1 LFRVAI
7 RYLNKKQTMKLKI
20 LILLALSGIFAES
33 AAQSGKIKGRVYDAS
48 SNEPLPFSNLVI
60 YGTQTGST
68 SDLDGEF
75 SFTGVEPGFIK
86 LKVSSVGYQTKV
98 TEEIMVTNNK
108 TAFIDIAMEKASID
122 LDEVTI
128 KASPFKRSEE
138 SPTSLRTLGVGE
150 IEKTPGANR
159 DISRVIQALPG
170 VASSVA
176 FRNDVIVR
184 GGGPNENSF
193 FLDGVEIPTLNHFST
208 QGASGGPVGIVNADF
223 IREVDFY
230 SGAFP
235 ASKGRALSSVLDF
248 RMKEG
253 NRESINLKGTV
264 GASDLALTLD
274 GPLSEKTTIIASA
287 RRSYLQFLFKI
298 IGLPFLP
305 TYNDFQFKT
314 KTRIDNK
321 NELIFL
327 GIGAIDQFEINTELD
342 NPTDDQRYLIN
353 NLPVNEQWSYTIGGV
368 YKHYKEEGFDQLIIS
383 RNTLNNSAYK
393 YQNNDES
400 DEENLLF
407 DLQSV
412 ETENKVRYEHKGRL
426 DGFKY
431 TYGAGLENSLYTSS
445 LYNETLINN
454 QILLL
459 EYDDEITLNSWSVF
473 GQISK
478 GFFGERLTLSLGL
491 RGDASDYSDEMSN
504 LLEQLS
510 PRFSTSYG
518 ISEKVFLNFNTGIY
532 YQRPSYTTLG
542 YRDQNNM
549 LVNKQNNITY
559 IRANHY
565 VTGLEWNPNENA
577 RVTGEVFYKQ
587 YRNYPFSVEDSVAI
601 SSKGANFGVFGDEE
615 VTSEGTG
622 RAYGFELYSRL
633 PSVGDYNF
641 ILSYTFV
648 RSEFED
654 LQGDYVPTAWD
665 NKHIVNLTARRSFE
679 NNWDVG
685 MKWRYV
691 GGGPYT
697 PYDLE
702 KSQQRRLWDL
712 QNEPYLDYDRFN
724 SLRLNAFHQL
734 DIRIDKTYFFDKWML
749 GFYLDIQNA
758 YNFTAQNQDRLTNL
772 DSDGNPNVDPQTP
785 EEYDLRRIEQESGTV
800 LPSIGIKVE
809 F

>member
-1 LFRVAI
+1 
-7 RYLNKKQTMKLKI
+7 MKLRI
-20 LILLALSGIFAES
+20 LIVLFFIGIIAES

-48 SNEPLPFSNLVI
+48 NNEPLPFSNLVI

-68 SDLDGEF
+68 SDLDGNF
-75 SFTGVEPGFIK
+75 IFTGVEPGFVK
-86 LKVSSVGYQTKV
+86 LKVSSVGYKTKV
-98 TEEIMVTNNK
+98 TEEIMVTNSK
-108 TAFIDIAMEKASID
+108 TTFIDIALEKTTVD

-128 KASPFKRSEE
+128 RASPFKRSEE

-170 VASSVA
+170 VSSSVS

-253 NRESINLKGTV
+253 NREAINFKGTV
-264 GASDLALTLD
+264 GASDLALTID
-274 GPLSEKTTIIASA
+274 GPLSESTTIIASA
-287 RRSYLQFLFKI
+287 RRSYLQFLFNI

-327 GIGAIDQFEINTELD
+327 GIGAIDQFELNTELE
-342 NPTDDQRYLIN
+342 NPTSDQRYLLN
-353 NLPVNEQWSYTIGGV
+353 NLPINEQWSYTVGGV
-368 YKHYKEEGFDQLIIS
+368 YKHYKQEGFDQLILS

-400 DEENLLF
+400 SEENLLF

-412 ETENKVRYEHKGRL
+412 ETENKLRYEHKGRL
-426 DGFKY
+426 DGLKY
-431 TYGAGLENSLYTSS
+431 TYGAGLENSLYTLS
-445 LYNETLINN
+445 LFNETLINN
-454 QILLL
+454 EIVQIVA
-459 EYDDEITLNSWSVF
+459 DNEIVLNSWSAF
-473 GQISK
+473 GQMSK
-478 GFFGERLTLSLGL
+478 GFFGERLTLSVGL
-491 RGDASDYSDEMSN
+491 RADASDYSDEMSN
-504 LLEQLS
+504 LLDQLS
-510 PRFSTSYG
+510 PRFSASYG
-518 ISEKVFLNFNTGIY
+518 LNEKVFLNLNTGIY

-542 YRDQNNM
+542 YRDQNNV
-549 LVNKQNNITY
+549 LANKENDITY

-565 VTGLEWNPNENA
+565 VTGLEWRPNQNA
-577 RVTGEVFYKQ
+577 KITGELFYKQ

-601 SSKGANFGVFGDEE
+601 SSKGADFGVFGDEE

-633 PSVGDYNF
+633 PAVRDYNF

-654 LQGDYVPTAWD
+654 YEGQYVPTAWD
-665 NKHIVNLTARRSFE
+665 NKHIVNLTARRSFK

-691 GGGPYT
+691 GGAPYT
-697 PYDLE
+697 PYDVE
-702 KSQQRRLWDL
+702 KSRQQRFWDL
-712 QNEPYLDYDRFN
+712 QNEPYLDYSRFN
-724 SLRLNAFHQL
+724 ERRLNAFHQL
-734 DIRIDKTYFFDKWML
+734 DIRVDKSFFFDKWML
-749 GFYLDIQNA
+749 GLYLDIQNA
-758 YNFTAQNQDRLTNL
+758 YNFTAERQDILTNL
-772 DSDGNPNVDPQTP
+772 DENGEPNVDPQNTD
-785 EEYDLRRIEQESGTV
+785 EYDLRKINQESGTI
-800 LPSIGIKVE
+800 LPSLGIKVE

>member
-1 LFRVAI
+1 MGSALRC
-7 RYLNKKQTMKLKI
+7 RY
-20 LILLALSGIFAES
+20 
-33 AAQSGKIKGRVYDAS
+33 R
-48 SNEPLPFSNLVI
+48 
-60 YGTQTGST
+60 
-68 SDLDGEF
+68 
-75 SFTGVEPGFIK
+75 
-86 LKVSSVGYQTKV
+86 
-98 TEEIMVTNNK
+98 
-108 TAFIDIAMEKASID
+108 
-122 LDEVTI
+122 
-128 KASPFKRSEE
+128 
-138 SPTSLRTLGVGE
+138 
-150 IEKTPGANR
+150 
-159 DISRVIQALPG
+159 
-170 VASSVA
+170 
-176 FRNDVIVR
+176 
-184 GGGPNENSF
+184 
-193 FLDGVEIPTLNHFST
+193 
-208 QGASGGPVGIVNADF
+208 
-223 IREVDFY
+223 
-230 SGAFP
+230 
-235 ASKGRALSSVLDF
+235 
-248 RMKEG
+248 
-253 NRESINLKGTV
+253 
-264 GASDLALTLD
+264 
-274 GPLSEKTTIIASA
+274 
-287 RRSYLQFLFKI
+287 
-298 IGLPFLP
+298 
-305 TYNDFQFKT
+305 
-314 KTRIDNK
+314 
-321 NELIFL
+321 
-327 GIGAIDQFEINTELD
+327 
-342 NPTDDQRYLIN
+342 
-353 NLPVNEQWSYTIGGV
+353 
-368 YKHYKEEGFDQLIIS
+368 
-383 RNTLNNSAYK
+383 
-393 YQNNDES
+393 
-400 DEENLLF
+400 
-407 DLQSV
+407 
-412 ETENKVRYEHKGRL
+412 
-426 DGFKY
+426 
-431 TYGAGLENSLYTSS
+431 
-445 LYNETLINN
+445 
-454 QILLL
+454 
-459 EYDDEITLNSWSVF
+459 
-473 GQISK
+473 
-478 GFFGERLTLSLGL
+478 L

-542 YRDQNNM
+542 YRDQNSM
-549 LVNKQNNITY
+549 LVNKQNDITY

-622 RAYGFELYSRL
+622 RTYGFELYSRL

-691 GGGPYT
+691 GGAPYT

-734 DIRIDKTYFFDKWML
+734 DIRVDKTYFFEKWML

-772 DSDGNPNVDPQTP
+772 DSDGNPNVDPQNP